1 MTTVRSLA
9 HAERAEFADLLD
21 GLTSQQWGAPSLC
34 DGWSVQNVV
43 THTIAY
49 LQQSR
54 IRLLSNMI
62 RSRWNIDQINA
73 RGLHD
78 YADVAPEQLIKLMR
92 EGIEPSGA
100 GALYGG
106 RVALIEC
113 LIHQQDIRRPL
124 GKLRTIPEERL
135 RVSLNYARISPVIAG
150 ARRTRGLRLVATN
163 MNWSAGRGPEVRGS
177 AESLLMAMT
186 GRAAKVSNELSG
198 DGMAL
203 LM

>member
-1 MTTVRSLA
+1 MTTVQSLA

-21 GLTSQQWGAPSLC
+21 GLTSQQWSAPSLC

-43 THTIAY
+43 AHTIAY

-54 IRLLSNMI
+54 TRLLSNMI
-62 RSRWNIDQINA
+62 RSRWNIDQLNA

-92 EGIEPSGA
+92 EGVEPAGA

-163 MNWSAGRGPEVRGS
+163 MTWSAGRGPEVRGS

-186 GRAAKVSNELSG
+186 GRAAKVSGDLSG

-203 LM
+203 LL